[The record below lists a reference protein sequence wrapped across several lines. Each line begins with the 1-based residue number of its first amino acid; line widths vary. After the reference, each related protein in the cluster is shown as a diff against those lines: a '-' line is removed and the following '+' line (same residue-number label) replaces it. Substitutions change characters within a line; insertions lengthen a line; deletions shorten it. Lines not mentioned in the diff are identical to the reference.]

1 MWQPNCSAWSS
12 YWLFSFWLSLGIIQF
27 TESKTKL
34 SRSPLAYLISYFGHE
49 GLCEDNNGV
58 LRSWKNLHALRHPQ
72 KNSPRANGNTNTN
85 TMADDHL
92 TTRPT
97 PTYTHQTTA
106 HHLYVNLWA
115 VLDDSFGPDV
125 SIAGLLL
132 IRRPRRINL
141 TQHTQQ
147 PTAL

>member
-1 MWQPNCSAWSS
+1 M
-12 YWLFSFWLSLGIIQF
+12 
-27 TESKTKL
+27 
-34 SRSPLAYLISYFGHE
+34 
-49 GLCEDNNGV
+49 

-106 HHLYVNLWA
+106 HHLHLNLWA

-141 TQHTQQ
+141 TQHTHQ